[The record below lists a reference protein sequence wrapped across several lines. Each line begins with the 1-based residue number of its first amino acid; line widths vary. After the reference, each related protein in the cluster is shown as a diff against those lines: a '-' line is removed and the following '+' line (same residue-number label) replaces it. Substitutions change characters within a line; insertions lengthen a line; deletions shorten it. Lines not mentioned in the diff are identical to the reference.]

1 MKRLVSI
8 ALLGLL
14 TLTACGAQ
22 GEATGQASSVA
33 APELSDGMTVTVE
46 SVSSG
51 NAFTAVFEN
60 GAKRQVKLINTA
72 APSNANVALSGSCL
86 IEESTNALKEQLPEG
101 TQVTLSFDEN
111 QRGSTGSIEAA
122 VNIGDRQINSE
133 MVRKGL
139 LATTYATTQDKFY
152 PGISLA
158 QNEAAA
164 EGIGLYSPDLEC
176 TIPAAINR
184 QRAAVEDART
194 WEVAEE
200 DHLRESERQQVY
212 KDASAL
218 YTELSSQA
226 KYPSNWMGSIVT
238 LSSVDQQLKD
248 FRNLLGK
255 DYYGTNGKSENQK
268 EKASAAATPVRPGS

>member
-1 MKRLVSI
+1 MKRLASI

-22 GEATGQASSVA
+22 GEASGQSSSLA
-33 APELSDGMTVTVE
+33 APELTDGMTVTVE

-60 GAKRQVKLINTA
+60 GAKKQVKLINTA

-101 TQVTLSFDEN
+101 TQVTLSFDPN
-111 QRGSTGSIEAA
+111 QRGNTGSIEAA

-139 LATTYATTQDKFY
+139 LATTFTTAEDKFY
-152 PGISLA
+152 PTISLA
-158 QNEAAA
+158 QHEAAE
-164 EGIGLYSPDLEC
+164 EGVGLYSPDIEC

-194 WEVAEE
+194 WEVTDDIRRGE
-200 DHLRESERQQVY
+200 REAVYIEASKLFNDLNGQV
-212 KDASAL
+212 
-218 YTELSSQA
+218 
-226 KYPSNWMGSIVT
+226 KYPANWVGSIVT
-238 LSSVDQQLKD
+238 LTAIDKQMDD
-248 FRNLLGK
+248 FRNLLDK
-255 DYYGTNGKSENQK
+255 DYYPVNGKSENQK
-268 EKASAAATPVRPGS
+268 EKASAEATPVRPGS

>member
-1 MKRLVSI
+1 MKRLASI

-22 GEATGQASSVA
+22 GEASGQASLAA

-51 NAFTAVFEN
+51 NAFMAVFEN

-176 TIPAAINR
+176 TIPSAINR

-194 WEVAEE
+194 WEVTDDIRRGE
-200 DHLRESERQQVY
+200 RESVYIEASRLFNDLHGQV
-212 KDASAL
+212 
-218 YTELSSQA
+218 
-226 KYPSNWMGSIVT
+226 KYPANWVGSIVT
-238 LSSVDQQLKD
+238 LTAIDKQMDD
-248 FRNLLGK
+248 FRNLLDK
-255 DYYGTNGKSENQK
+255 DYYPINGKSENQK
-268 EKASAAATPVRPGS
+268 EKASAAATPIRPGS